1 MAMAVLVESM
11 TKTYSIGP
19 STITALDNVSLSF
32 PVGSFTAVMGPSGSG
47 KSTLLQCA
55 AGLDRPNS
63 GRVSIGEIELSGLG
77 ETALTRLRRDRVGF
91 VFQSFNLMP
100 SLTAA
105 QNVELPLRLAGRKVD
120 QRAVLAALATV
131 GLADRARHRPSEL
144 SGGQQQRVAIARA
157 LVTSPQVLFA
167 DEPTGALDT
176 KTSRDVLDLLRAMVT
191 EQGQTVIM
199 VTHDPMAAASADRV
213 IFLADGRIADLSSA
227 RPPRRS
233 PPAWP
238 GWRSQHREHRYRCAG
253 WPCWRRWPRRFWD
266 PGMLTLALATVRTR
280 WAAFAGTFAALA
292 LGVSVIATMTLVLA
306 AASGGNPH
314 QHPERFAAVQY
325 VIQVDPD
332 LQVRDRYGS
341 VDSVPLLAQPDVPA
355 WSSPNCRRCSLT
367 GSFYAQV
374 QGVPAALPAAQPAL
388 GHGWSSA
395 AFARTFSPPVTLQ
408 ARTTRSSS
416 PGRRPSAAACR
427 W

>member
-1 MAMAVLVESM
+1 MAMAVLVESV

-19 STITALDNVSLSF
+19 STITALDDVSLSF

-55 AGLDRPNS
+55 AGLDRPSS
-63 GRVSIGEIELSGLG
+63 GRVSIGETELSGLG

-120 QRAVLAALATV
+120 QQAILAALATV

-176 KTSRDVLDLLRAMVT
+176 KTSRDVLDLLRAMVA

-213 IFLADGRIADLSSA
+213 IFLADGRIADTAECPTAEAVAAHMTRLEVSA
-227 RPPRRS
+227 
-233 PPAWP
+233 
-238 GWRSQHREHRYRCAG
+238 C
-253 WPCWRRWPRRFWD
+253 
-266 PGMLTLALATVRTR
+266 
-280 WAAFAGTFAALA
+280 
-292 LGVSVIATMTLVLA
+292 
-306 AASGGNPH
+306 
-314 QHPERFAAVQY
+314 
-325 VIQVDPD
+325 
-332 LQVRDRYGS
+332 
-341 VDSVPLLAQPDVPA
+341 
-355 WSSPNCRRCSLT
+355 
-367 GSFYAQV
+367 
-374 QGVPAALPAAQPAL
+374 
-388 GHGWSSA
+388 
-395 AFARTFSPPVTLQ
+395 
-408 ARTTRSSS
+408 
-416 PGRRPSAAACR
+416 
-427 W
+427 

>member
-63 GRVSIGEIELSGLG
+63 GRVSIGETELSGLG

-120 QRAVLAALATV
+120 QQAILAALATV

-176 KTSRDVLDLLRAMVT
+176 KTSRDVLARLRGLVT

-199 VTHDPMAAASADRV
+199 VTHDPMAAAFADRV
-213 IFLADGRIADLSSA
+213 IFLADGRIADTVERPTADAVAARMTRLEVSA
-227 RPPRRS
+227 S
-233 PPAWP
+233 
-238 GWRSQHREHRYRCAG
+238 
-253 WPCWRRWPRRFWD
+253 
-266 PGMLTLALATVRTR
+266 
-280 WAAFAGTFAALA
+280 
-292 LGVSVIATMTLVLA
+292 
-306 AASGGNPH
+306 
-314 QHPERFAAVQY
+314 
-325 VIQVDPD
+325 
-332 LQVRDRYGS
+332 
-341 VDSVPLLAQPDVPA
+341 
-355 WSSPNCRRCSLT
+355 
-367 GSFYAQV
+367 
-374 QGVPAALPAAQPAL
+374 
-388 GHGWSSA
+388 
-395 AFARTFSPPVTLQ
+395 
-408 ARTTRSSS
+408 
-416 PGRRPSAAACR
+416 
-427 W
+427 

>member
-1 MAMAVLVESM
+1 MAMAVLVESV

-55 AGLDRPNS
+55 AGLDRPSS
-63 GRVSIGEIELSGLG
+63 GRVSIGETELSGLG

-120 QRAVLAALATV
+120 QQAILAALATV

-176 KTSRDVLDLLRAMVT
+176 KTSRDVLDLLRAMVA

-199 VTHDPMAAASADRV
+199 VTHDPMAAA
-213 IFLADGRIADLSSA
+213 
-227 RPPRRS
+227 
-233 PPAWP
+233 
-238 GWRSQHREHRYRCAG
+238 
-253 WPCWRRWPRRFWD
+253 
-266 PGMLTLALATVRTR
+266 
-280 WAAFAGTFAALA
+280 
-292 LGVSVIATMTLVLA
+292 
-306 AASGGNPH
+306 
-314 QHPERFAAVQY
+314 
-325 VIQVDPD
+325 
-332 LQVRDRYGS
+332 
-341 VDSVPLLAQPDVPA
+341 
-355 WSSPNCRRCSLT
+355 
-367 GSFYAQV
+367 
-374 QGVPAALPAAQPAL
+374 
-388 GHGWSSA
+388 
-395 AFARTFSPPVTLQ
+395 
-408 ARTTRSSS
+408 
-416 PGRRPSAAACR
+416 
-427 W
+427 

>member
-19 STITALDNVSLSF
+19 STITALDHVSLSF

-63 GRVSIGEIELSGLG
+63 GRVSIGEVELSGLG

-120 QRAVLAALATV
+120 QQAILAALATV
-131 GLADRARHRPSEL
+131 GLADRATHRPSEL

-191 EQGQTVIM
+191 ERGQTVIM

-213 IFLADGRIADLSSA
+213 IFLADGRIADTVESPTAEAVAAHMTRLEVSA
-227 RPPRRS
+227 
-233 PPAWP
+233 
-238 GWRSQHREHRYRCAG
+238 C
-253 WPCWRRWPRRFWD
+253 
-266 PGMLTLALATVRTR
+266 
-280 WAAFAGTFAALA
+280 
-292 LGVSVIATMTLVLA
+292 
-306 AASGGNPH
+306 
-314 QHPERFAAVQY
+314 
-325 VIQVDPD
+325 
-332 LQVRDRYGS
+332 
-341 VDSVPLLAQPDVPA
+341 
-355 WSSPNCRRCSLT
+355 
-367 GSFYAQV
+367 
-374 QGVPAALPAAQPAL
+374 
-388 GHGWSSA
+388 
-395 AFARTFSPPVTLQ
+395 
-408 ARTTRSSS
+408 
-416 PGRRPSAAACR
+416 
-427 W
+427 